1 MYKFLTLF
9 SCIVTFYNIY
19 YCKYKIKAA
28 YWSIMDSNNQEDIEV
43 RLTKELSDIKVQ
55 LQELK
60 SMLSHSESRFK
71 IAIMEHQTQCPM
83 MHKRPLLEGQSY
95 EEWKKCQ
102 AIHAK
107 ETGRSFDVAYDRI
120 KKLMIVAGAAYII
133 ASGVNWAAV
142 ISVVK

>member
-1 MYKFLTLF
+1 
-9 SCIVTFYNIY
+9 
-19 YCKYKIKAA
+19 
-28 YWSIMDSNNQEDIEV
+28 MDSNNQEDIEV

-83 MHKRPLLEGQSY
+83 MHKKPLLEGHSY
-95 EEWKKCQ
+95 EEWKKCHE
-102 AIHAK
+102 IHTK
-107 ETGRSFDVAYDRI
+107 ETGKSFDVAYDRI
-120 KKLMIVAGAAYII
+120 KKLIVVAGAAYII

-142 ISVVK
+142 LSVVK